1 MIPIVLD
8 PTKTSL
14 ALIGRAEP
22 ARRRLELLLA
32 GGADAIAVFSDAP
45 SAALA
50 DLAAHR
56 LRRRLPEAS
65 ELAGFRVVWI
75 VDLPLAQ
82 ARPLVAAAGA
92 AGALVNLEDVKDAC
106 DFHNPSIVRRGDLL
120 LTVSTGG
127 HSPGLAARIRRQLER
142 NFGPE
147 WALRLEHIGARR
159 AAWRRRA
166 RPLAELARLTD
177 AMIDRRGWLPL
188 PASRDGPPRRGA
200 PPRGAPQ

>member
-8 PTKTSL
+8 PTRTSL

-45 SAALA
+45 SADLA
-50 DLAAHR
+50 ELAAHR

-82 ARPLVAAAGA
+82 ARPLVAVARA
-92 AGALVNLEDVKDAC
+92 AGALVNLEDVKDSC

-127 HSPGLAARIRRQLER
+127 RSPGLAARIRRQLER
-142 NFGPE
+142 SFGPE
-147 WALRLEHIGARR
+147 WALRLEQLSARR
-159 AAWRRRA
+159 TAWRRRT

-177 AMIDRRGWLPL
+177 AMIDQQGWLPR
-188 PASRDGPPRRGA
+188 PATRDASPRAA
-200 PPRGAPQ
+200 PR

>member
-8 PTKTSL
+8 PTRTSL

-45 SAALA
+45 SADLA
-50 DLAAHR
+50 ELAAHR

-75 VDLPLAQ
+75 VDFPLAQ
-82 ARPLVAAAGA
+82 ARPLVAVARA
-92 AGALVNLEDVKDAC
+92 AGALVNLEDVKDSC

-127 HSPGLAARIRRQLER
+127 RSPGLAARIRRQLER
-142 NFGPE
+142 SFGPE
-147 WALRLEHIGARR
+147 WALRLEQVSARR
-159 AAWRRRA
+159 AAWRRRT

-177 AMIDRRGWLPL
+177 AMIDRQGWLPQSATRD
-188 PASRDGPPRRGA
+188 AS
-200 PPRGAPQ
+200 PRGASR

>member
-8 PTKTSL
+8 PTRTSL
-14 ALIGRAEP
+14 ALIGRGEP

-45 SAALA
+45 SA
-50 DLAAHR
+50 DLAELAAQR
-56 LRRRLPEAS
+56 LRRRLPEAR

-82 ARPLVAAAGA
+82 ARPLVAAARA
-92 AGALVNLEDVKDAC
+92 AGALVNLEDVKDSC

-127 HSPGLAARIRRQLER
+127 RSPGLAARIRRQLER
-142 NFGPE
+142 SFGPE
-147 WALRLEHIGARR
+147 WALRLEHISARR
-159 AAWRRRA
+159 AAWRRRS

-177 AMIDRRGWLPL
+177 AMIDRRCWLPR
-188 PASRDGPPRRGA
+188 PAARGA
-200 PPRGAPQ
+200 SPGAPR

>member
-8 PTKTSL
+8 PTRTSL
-14 ALIGRAEP
+14 ALVGRAEP

-45 SAALA
+45 SADLA

-56 LRRRLPEAS
+56 LHRRLPEAR

-82 ARPLVAAAGA
+82 ARPLVAAARA
-92 AGALVNLEDVKDAC
+92 AGALVNLEDVKDSC

-127 HSPGLAARIRRQLER
+127 LSPGLAARIRRQLER
-142 NFGPE
+142 SFGPE
-147 WALRLEHIGARR
+147 WALRLEQVAARR
-159 AAWRRRA
+159 TAWRLRA

-177 AMIDRRGWLPL
+177 AMIDRRGWLPRL
-188 PASRDGPPRRGA
+188 PSRGA
-200 PPRGAPQ
+200 SSHGVPR

>member
-8 PTKTSL
+8 PTRTSL
-14 ALIGRAEP
+14 ALVGRAEP

-45 SAALA
+45 SPDLA
-50 DLAAHR
+50 ELAAHR

-75 VDLPLAQ
+75 VDLPPAQ
-82 ARPLVAAAGA
+82 AQPLVALARA
-92 AGALVNLEDVKDAC
+92 AGALVNFEDVKDSC

-127 HSPGLAARIRRQLER
+127 RSPGLAARIRRQLER
-142 NFGPE
+142 SFGPE
-147 WALRLEHIGARR
+147 WALRLEQVSARR
-159 AAWRRRA
+159 VVWRRRA
-166 RPLAELARLTD
+166 RPLADLARLTD
-177 AMIDRRGWLPL
+177 AMIDRRGWLPR
-188 PASRDGPPRRGA
+188 PAARGSS
-200 PPRGAPQ
+200 PRGASR

>member
-8 PTKTSL
+8 PTRTSL
-14 ALIGRAEP
+14 ALIGRAAP

-45 SAALA
+45 SADLA
-50 DLAAHR
+50 ELAAHR

-82 ARPLVAAAGA
+82 ARPLVAVARA
-92 AGALVNLEDVKDAC
+92 AGALVNLEDVKDSC

-127 HSPGLAARIRRQLER
+127 RSPGLAARIRRQLER
-142 NFGPE
+142 SFGPE
-147 WALRLEHIGARR
+147 WALRLEQVSARR
-159 AAWRRRA
+159 AAWRRRT

-177 AMIDRRGWLPL
+177 AMIDRQCWLPR
-188 PASRDGPPRRGA
+188 PATRDA
-200 PPRGAPQ
+200 SPRGASPPGVPR

>member
-8 PTKTSL
+8 PTRTSL

-45 SAALA
+45 SADLA
-50 DLAAHR
+50 GLAAHR
-56 LRRRLPEAS
+56 LRRRLPDAS

-82 ARPLVAAAGA
+82 ARPLVARARA
-92 AGALVNLEDVKDAC
+92 AGALVNLEDVTALC

-127 HSPGLAARIRRQLER
+127 RSPGLAARIRRQLER
-142 NFGPE
+142 SFGPE
-147 WALRLEHIGARR
+147 WALRLEQVGARR
-159 AAWRRRA
+159 TAWRRRA

-177 AMIDRRGWLPL
+177 AVIDRRGWLP
-188 PASRDGPPRRGA
+188 PSEGASPR
-200 PPRGAPQ
+200 

>member
-8 PTKTSL
+8 PTRTSL

-32 GGADAIAVFSDAP
+32 GGADAITVFSDAP

-56 LRRRLPEAS
+56 LCRRLPEARD
-65 ELAGFRVVWI
+65 LAGFRVVWI

-82 ARPLVAAAGA
+82 ARPLVAAARA

-142 NFGPE
+142 SFGPE
-147 WALRLEHIGARR
+147 WALRLDQIGARR
-159 AAWRRRA
+159 TAWRRRA
-166 RPLAELARLTD
+166 RPLAELTRLTD
-177 AMIDRRGWLPL
+177 AMIDRCGWLPP
-188 PASRDGPPRRGA
+188 PASRDGS
-200 PPRGAPQ
+200 PRGAPQ